1 MNKFK
6 FMLPCHKVKE
16 GLTIY
21 KPEDQKRIIFFPYG
35 KGSLILSYTKN
46 DFYFAIH
53 DYKVKKPFVI
63 VPEASSHFME
73 ILENNYK
80 ITINIDFDGIRGFT
94 YLGPFVKEIP
104 FHNMLMEPSK
114 SDNSLFKMIFDIYLE
129 VSNGR
134 YNKKNYGLI
143 NNKECLVSDP
153 YHFKICPSPW
163 MFNKKFKIYACKN
176 IPAYIFMFDGN
187 SQIFGTMA
195 WNWENPAEKNIPI
208 FSTFMDKLDS
218 CKIKSFEDVDTA
230 LLVDGA
236 HGIHMIRQ
244 FAIGYPDMIEKFANE
259 EEIAI
264 ILKEDRTADEEQI
277 VSEIWCEITTGS
289 YTDSEGV
296 NWTFWI
302 GPYGDLFIYNQ
313 DEFDQMPESEQEAFN
328 GYY

>member
-16 GLTIY
+16 GLSIY
-21 KPEDQKRIIFFPYG
+21 KPEDQKRVVFFPHG
-35 KGSLILSYTKN
+35 KGSIMFSYTKN

-53 DYKVKKPFVI
+53 DYKIKSPFVLY
-63 VPEASSHFME
+63 PETSCHFMA
-73 ILENNYK
+73 ILDNNYK
-80 ITINIDFDGIRGFT
+80 ITINMDYDGIRGFT
-94 YLGPFVKEIP
+94 YLGPFIKEIP
-104 FHNMLMEPSK
+104 FHNMILEPTE
-114 SDNSLFKMIFDIYLE
+114 SDNKFLEMLFSIYLDI
-129 VSNGR
+129 SKGR
-134 YNKKNYGLI
+134 FNKKNEGILST
-143 NNKECLVSDP
+143 KEVLLGDP
-153 YHFKICPSPW
+153 YHFKICPSHW
-163 MFNKKFKIYACKN
+163 MIGKKFKVYACRN
-176 IPAYIFMFDGN
+176 IAAYIFMSESN
-187 SQIFGTMA
+187 TEIFGTMA
-195 WNWENPAEKNIPI
+195 WNWEDPLETNVPI

-218 CKIKSFEDVDTA
+218 FKIKTFEDVETA

-244 FAIGYPDMIEKFANE
+244 FAIGYPDIIEKFANE

-277 VSEIWCEITTGS
+277 VSEIWYEITTGS

-302 GPYGDLFIYNQ
+302 GPHDDLFIYNQ